1 VTQVKLD
8 AGSLTEEPFVT
19 ALEHVFAIVSVG
31 QQLFVGSMPSTVT
44 YPTVPFYFLYTP
56 DGQFTTTRGS
66 YSANYTWSP
75 ANRRLYSFRD
85 DTSPND
91 LIYIDIKADGTFGQR
106 GDSPYHGEVQA
117 LYPIRVS
124 PDASSVLIGS
134 GKFYD
139 GTTLRQSNSLPQ
151 RIDEAEWLGS
161 RPVTV
166 RTTVRGLELER
177 WGGANFS
184 LDRSAL
190 LTGRIMRL
198 LALPGNR
205 LLVVTVD
212 GGLVHFTILD
222 ENFAV
227 LSHDFVSPP
236 NRLANLSTRAL
247 VGRGDQLLIPG
258 FVISGTDP
266 KTVLVRATG
275 PTLTALGVP
284 GALSDPTFSIYNSAG
299 TVVASNDNWSSAANL
314 SFLAQVTSRVGAF
327 TLPRNSRDAAA
338 LVTLVPGA
346 YTVQVRG
353 VGDTTGVALVEVYD
367 AQDNVGAGR
376 LINIATRAVVGTGSD
391 ILITGIVV
399 QSDTLRTVLVRATG
413 PALAAFGVSGTL
425 ANPKL
430 RVFKESQL
438 IGEND
443 DWGEGGVTASNRIAE
458 ASVGAGAF
466 PLPAGS
472 RDAALLLTLPG
483 GNYSVQVSGAD
494 GGTGVALIEVYEVS
508 GPIFGSN

>member
-1 VTQVKLD
+1 L
-8 AGSLTEEPFVT
+8 
-19 ALEHVFAIVSVG
+19 
-31 QQLFVGSMPSTVT
+31 
-44 YPTVPFYFLYTP
+44 
-56 DGQFTTTRGS
+56 
-66 YSANYTWSP
+66 
-75 ANRRLYSFRD
+75 
-85 DTSPND
+85 
-91 LIYIDIKADGTFGQR
+91 
-106 GDSPYHGEVQA
+106 
-117 LYPIRVS
+117 
-124 PDASSVLIGS
+124 
-134 GKFYD
+134 
-139 GTTLRQSNSLPQ
+139 
-151 RIDEAEWLGS
+151 
-161 RPVTV
+161 
-166 RTTVRGLELER
+166 
-177 WGGANFS
+177 
-184 LDRSAL
+184 
-190 LTGRIMRL
+190 
-198 LALPGNR
+198 
-205 LLVVTVD
+205 
-212 GGLVHFTILD
+212 
-222 ENFAV
+222 
-227 LSHDFVSPP
+227 
-236 NRLANLSTRAL
+236 
-247 VGRGDQLLIPG
+247 
-258 FVISGTDP
+258 
-266 KTVLVRATG
+266 
-275 PTLTALGVP
+275 
-284 GALSDPTFSIYNSAG
+284 
-299 TVVASNDNWSSAANL
+299 
-314 SFLAQVTSRVGAF
+314 FLAQVTSRVGAF